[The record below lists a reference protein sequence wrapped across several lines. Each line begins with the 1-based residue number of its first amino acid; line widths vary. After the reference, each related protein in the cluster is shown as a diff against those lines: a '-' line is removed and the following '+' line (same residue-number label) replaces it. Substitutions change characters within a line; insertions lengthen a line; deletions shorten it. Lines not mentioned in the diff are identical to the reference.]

1 MGTADKE
8 SPQKEVDPVEE
19 VRSQPHLMQQKEI
32 QEKKPEVVKDVSA
45 DEGDTAAKDVKKID
59 SSEIPELE
67 TVQIPQEKEAPKQ
80 VTPKEKPKQVAA
92 DTKQDKKED
101 ASVKKEAPKPGAP
114 VALKEKPK
122 EIAAESKQVK
132 KEYDYAKKQDVPVKK
147 PEVVEQPKIEQV
159 KDKNEAEVQQE
170 IEVISDET

>member
-80 VTPKEKPKQVAA
+80 VTPKEKPKQ
-92 DTKQDKKED
+92 
-101 ASVKKEAPKPGAP
+101 
-114 VALKEKPK
+114 
-122 EIAAESKQVK
+122 IAAESKQVK
-132 KEYDYAKKQDVPVKK
+132 KENDYAKKQDVPVKK
-147 PEVVEQPKIEQV
+147 SEVVDQPKVEQV
-159 KDKNEAEVQQE
+159 QDKNEADVQQE